1 MIKRLFFL
9 FTTFCAAQSYGQ
21 VWTYDF
27 GSIADSI
34 TSGSATSPTFLPVT
48 SDGGNVYSRVGTGG
62 GNVTTRN
69 FSGFG
74 TGSALRLQ
82 APTGTSVNKISFYGL
97 PSATK
102 TLGLRFTASFGD
114 PTNGTPSSPS
124 GKFYLIAGSGSS
136 YPGASGFSGTQTFLG
151 IQWNFTSTGVTMDG
165 RNGSS
170 WSGLSS
176 PTVSYA
182 TSTDFTIYMNN
193 DLTSVTYTGVD
204 NVSRSLASNTW
215 DLYMNGIYVANYNKA
230 QMANDSTINSLM
242 FYGVSASGNV
252 ASMFIDNIVYTKN
265 IASNPLPLRLNFFD
279 AIPDNNSVRLF
290 WKTEVEDGI
299 KSYLVERSLN
309 GSTFSQIGAINSL
322 KTNGSSYTYTDV
334 QPAATNYYRLKMMKE
349 DGSFEYSQ
357 IITAKVGA
365 PTAGIKI
372 WYNENNIH
380 FDKHNQPIVVVYDIT
395 GKRIL
400 HTQLSNSEYILN
412 VSLLNPGVYYVR
424 VQDGKETT
432 YLKFVK

>member
-1 MIKRLFFL
+1 MIKRLFL
-9 FTTFCAAQSYGQ
+9 LLTTFYAAQSFGQ

-34 TSGSATSPTFLPVT
+34 TSGTATSPTFLPAT
-48 SDGGNVYSRVGTGG
+48 SDGGNVYNRIGSGG
-62 GNVTTRN
+62 GKITVRN
-69 FSGFG
+69 FSNFG

-82 APTGTSVNKISFYGL
+82 APTGTSVNKIGFYGL
-97 PSATK
+97 PSSSK
-102 TLGLRFTASFGD
+102 TFGIRFTAAFGD
-114 PTNGTPSSPS
+114 TLNGTPTSPS
-124 GKFYLIAGSGSS
+124 GKFYFFAGNGNSF
-136 YPGASGFSGTQTFLG
+136 YNASGFTGSQLFSA
-151 IQWNFTSTGVTMDG
+151 IQWNYTATGVTMDG
-165 RNGSS
+165 RIGSS
-170 WSGLSS
+170 WTGLTT
-176 PTVSYA
+176 PTVAYT
-182 TSTDFTIYMNN
+182 TSTEFTVYINN

-215 DLYMNGIYVANYNKA
+215 DLYMNGVYISNINKA
-230 QMANDSTINSLM
+230 QLTNDSTINAFM
-242 FYGVSASGNV
+242 FYGVSAAGNV

-265 IASNPLPLRLNFFD
+265 IASNPLPLRLSFFD

-290 WKTEVEDGI
+290 WKTEVEEGI

-309 GSTFSQIGAINSL
+309 GSSFSQIGAINSL

-334 QPAATNYYRLKMMKE
+334 QPAATNFYRLKMVKE

-357 IITAKVGA
+357 IITAKVGT
-365 PTAGIKI
+365 PTTGIKI

-412 VSLLNPGVYYVR
+412 VGLLNPGVYYVR